1 MKLPLPPPAL
11 PAARVAGAALLL
23 LLPRARAAEP
33 APAGPAT
40 VVAVAAVARQ
50 ELAREL
56 AVQAEFKPYTE
67 VDLHAKVSGYLREL
81 KVDLGDTVKAGDV
94 IATLEVPELREDLAK
109 SDAAT
114 ARAEASYKDAHQQFT
129 RLANARRAQPD
140 LIAQQDLDI
149 AEAKDAAAAAALAE
163 AKAEREKV
171 RTMESYTRIVA
182 PFDGVV
188 TKRYADPGALIQAGT
203 SSHSQ
208 ALPLV
213 RLSQNHR
220 LRLSFPLS
228 LSYLDAIKVGESCEV
243 DLGGKLGRRSVTI
256 ARFSRRISTDTRTM
270 TAEAD
275 VANADL
281 ALIPGMYA
289 TVLLK
294 VDRRPKALSI
304 PVEAVAG
311 TKQPTALVVNAK
323 GTIEERALKLGLE
336 TPSHYEVLSGL
347 SEGELVM
354 IGSRTQVRAGQAV
367 AAKRI
372 EPAAAP

>member
-1 MKLPLPPPAL
+1 M
-11 PAARVAGAALLL
+11 
-23 LLPRARAAEP
+23 
-33 APAGPAT
+33 
-40 VVAVAAVARQ
+40 
-50 ELAREL
+50 
-56 AVQAEFKPYTE
+56 QAEFKPYTE